1 MSSISPVVDHVE
13 NKSIAVVDSELSDV
27 VNTDIIQNAKKV
39 NKKKAKKLKIP
50 SEKVVEKSEEPLE
63 EEYVEITTTNAMYKR
78 YIANMPDILNT
89 LKDIN
94 DYTREFK
101 KINKDYLLNNKKNA
115 LQNAKKLKVKKVK
128 KGFDKDGNVKEK
140 RAPTLYNIF
149 VKDQFPIIKSTNPEL
164 DKKEIFIEIAKVW
177 KNRKHN
183 SNNE

>member
-1 MSSISPVVDHVE
+1 MSSTSPVVDHVE

-27 VNTDIIQNAKKV
+27 VNTDKCLIAEKP
-39 NKKKAKKLKIP
+39 NKKNVKKLKIP
-50 SEKVVEKSEEPLE
+50 SQKVVEKSEEPLDE
-63 EEYVEITTTNAMYKR
+63 EVEITTTNAMYKR

-115 LQNAKKLKVKKVK
+115 LLNTKKLKVKKVK

-149 VKDQFPIIKSTNPEL
+149 VKDQFPIIKNTNPEL
-164 DKKEIFIEIAKVW
+164 DKKEIFTEIAKVW
-177 KNRKHN
+177 KNRKH
-183 SNNE
+183 EVKKE

>member
-1 MSSISPVVDHVE
+1 
-13 NKSIAVVDSELSDV
+13 VVDSELSDV
-27 VNTDIIQNAKKV
+27 VNTDIILNAKKV
-39 NKKKAKKLKIP
+39 NKKNAKKLKIP
-50 SEKVVEKSEEPLE
+50 SEKVVDKSEEPLE
-63 EEYVEITTTNAMYKR
+63 EDVEITTTNAMYKR

-115 LQNAKKLKVKKVK
+115 LLNAKKLKVKKVK

-149 VKDQFPIIKSTNPEL
+149 VKDQFPIIKNTNPEL
-164 DKKEIFIEIAKVW
+164 DKKEIFTEIAKVW
-177 KNRKHN
+177 KNRKQDVE
-183 SNNE
+183 NE

>member
-115 LQNAKKLKVKKVK
+115 LQNAKKLKVKK
-128 KGFDKDGNVKEK
+128 GFDKDGNVKEK

-149 VKDQFPIIKSTNPEL
+149 VKDQFPIIKNTNPEL
-164 DKKEIFIEIAKVW
+164 DKKEIFKEIAKVW
-177 KNRKHN
+177 KNRKHG

>member
-1 MSSISPVVDHVE
+1 
-13 NKSIAVVDSELSDV
+13 VVDSELSDV

-115 LQNAKKLKVKKVK
+115 LQNAKKLKVKK
-128 KGFDKDGNVKEK
+128 GFDKDGNVKEK

-149 VKDQFPIIKSTNPEL
+149 VKDQFPIIKNTNPEL
-164 DKKEIFIEIAKVW
+164 DKKEIFKEIAKVW
-177 KNRKHN
+177 KNRKHG

>member
-115 LQNAKKLKVKKVK
+115 LQNAKKLKVKK
-128 KGFDKDGNVKEK
+128 GFDKDGNIKEK
-140 RAPTLYNIF
+140 RALTLFNIF
-149 VKDQFPIIKSTNPEL
+149 VKEQVPIIKNTNPEL
-164 DKKEIFIEIAKVW
+164 DNKEIFIEIAKVW
-177 KNRKHN
+177 KNRKHDVK
-183 SNNE
+183 NE

>member
-27 VNTDIIQNAKKV
+27 VNADISQIAKKV
-39 NKKKAKKLKIP
+39 NKKNAKKLKIP
-50 SEKVVEKSEEPLE
+50 SEKVVEKSEEPLD
-63 EEYVEITTTNAMYKR
+63 EYVEITTTNAMYKR

-115 LQNAKKLKVKKVK
+115 KKLKVK

-149 VKDQFPIIKSTNPEL
+149 VKDQFPIIKNTNPEL
-164 DKKEIFIEIAKVW
+164 DKKEIFKEIAKVW
-177 KNRKHN
+177 KKRKHG

>member
-1 MSSISPVVDHVE
+1 MSSTSPVVDHVE

-27 VNTDIIQNAKKV
+27 VNTDKCLIAEKP
-39 NKKKAKKLKIP
+39 NKKNVKKLKIP
-50 SEKVVEKSEEPLE
+50 SQKVVEKSEEPLDE
-63 EEYVEITTTNAMYKR
+63 EVEITTTNAMYKR

-115 LQNAKKLKVKKVK
+115 LLNTKKMKVK

-140 RAPTLYNIF
+140 RALTLFNIF
-149 VKDQFPIIKSTNPEL
+149 VKEQVPIIKNTNPEL
-164 DKKEIFIEIAKVW
+164 DNKEIFKEISKVW
-177 KNRKHN
+177 KKRKHDVKK
-183 SNNE
+183 E

>member
-1 MSSISPVVDHVE
+1 MSSTSPVVDHVE
-13 NKSIAVVDSELSDV
+13 NKSIAVVDSKLSDIV
-27 VNTDIIQNAKKV
+27 KTDICLIAENPN
-39 NKKKAKKLKIP
+39 NKNVKKLKIP
-50 SEKVVEKSEEPLE
+50 SQIVVEKSEEPLDE
-63 EEYVEITTTNAMYKR
+63 EVEITTTNAMYKR

-115 LQNAKKLKVKKVK
+115 LLNTKKLKVKKIK

-149 VKDQFPIIKSTNPEL
+149 VKDQFPIIKNTNPEL
-164 DKKEIFIEIAKVW
+164 DKKEIFTEIAKVW
-177 KNRKHN
+177 KNRKH
-183 SNNE
+183 EVKKE

>member
-27 VNTDIIQNAKKV
+27 VNTDIILNAKKD

-50 SEKVVEKSEEPLE
+50 SEKVVEKSEEPLD

-115 LQNAKKLKVKKVK
+115 LQNAKKLKVKK
-128 KGFDKDGNVKEK
+128 GFDKDGNIKEK
-140 RAPTLYNIF
+140 RALTLFNIF
-149 VKDQFPIIKSTNPEL
+149 VKEQVPIIKNTNPEL
-164 DKKEIFIEIAKVW
+164 DNKEIFKEISKVW
-177 KNRKHN
+177 KKRKHDVK
-183 SNNE
+183 NE